1 MKLAF
6 VDVRY
11 KKRVVLPQDFLDML
25 PQKVIL
31 FLNIQFHHQYA
42 DLKAQ
47 IEATG
52 REVMTVRPKH
62 AWHEGQILGCS
73 VEEWMEGQDA
83 FVYVGDGL
91 FHPKAVLFAN
101 TQPMFIH
108 DPKTGKSRTLTKQD
122 IAQIEGSRKGA
133 IATFY
138 SSQHVGMLLTT
149 KYGQARIEQALKL
162 REKFP
167 DKAFHFLLADV
178 IDFSKLE
185 DFPFIQCYVNTA
197 CPRIMDDNE
206 KVPRPM
212 VNISD
217 LGIVW

>member
-25 PQKVIL
+25 PARSSSSSTSSSTTSTPTSRRRSRRGARGA
-31 FLNIQFHHQYA
+31 HGA
-42 DLKAQ
+42 
-47 IEATG
+47 
-52 REVMTVRPKH
+52 PKH

-108 DPKTGKSRTLTKQD
+108 DPKTGKSRTLTRRT
-122 IAQIEGSRKGA
+122 SRRSRA
-133 IATFY
+133 RARARSRTFY

-167 DKAFHFLLADV
+167 RQDVPLPARGRDRFPQASRLPVHPVLRQHRVPAHHGRQREGASADGEY
-178 IDFSKLE
+178 F
-185 DFPFIQCYVNTA
+185 
-197 CPRIMDDNE
+197 
-206 KVPRPM
+206 
-212 VNISD
+212 
-217 LGIVW
+217 